1 MKCIYIRIYTH
12 IPRKG
17 LLTKDSNMEVF
28 VLSRLIH
35 IGSQVA
41 FNFL

>member
-1 MKCIYIRIYTH
+1 MKCIYISIYTH

-17 LLTKDSNMEVF
+17 LLTKDSNMEV
-28 VLSRLIH
+28 LSRLVH